1 MFGSNRRSR
10 GLDPSVAK
18 AIAGMGVDPNHKENA
33 LREERGRVDPRV
45 ASVLEGL
52 GIRVPKEDIITEE
65 GTSPLDMPG
74 QAPLVDPNKGQAN
87 GMKPQNKG
95 AGDPTQ
101 QDLKAKGGKPAEK
114 PDVKL
119 KKPATSM
126 DTLQDVSDKM
136 TEVTASIKTVDLL
149 IQALTE
155 NKASD
160 NSIKTHKLTL
170 RGPIQQV
177 VNSVN
182 DLKKL
187 VE

>member
-10 GLDPSVAK
+10 GLDPTVAK
-18 AIAGMGVDPNHKENA
+18 TLAGMGVDPNHKEKA
-33 LREERGRVDPRV
+33 LREERGRITPKV
-45 ASVLEGL
+45 AAIMESL
-52 GIRVPKEDIITEE
+52 GIRVPEADVINEE

-74 QAPLVDPNKGQAN
+74 QAPGVDPNAGQGS
-87 GMKPQNKG
+87 GMQPQNKAQG
-95 AGDPTQ
+95 GPQ
-101 QDLKAKGGKPAEK
+101 GQNQPGKPPQK

-126 DTLQDVSDKM
+126 DTLQDVADKM
-136 TEVTASIKTVDLL
+136 TEVTAGIKTVDLL
-149 IQALTE
+149 IQALTD
-155 NKASD
+155 NKTSD

-177 VNSVN
+177 VNSIN